1 MKAVRI
7 HQYGGLEVLKYEE
20 APLPNPKA
28 EDVLIHVYAAAIN
41 PVDWKVRE
49 GYAKEKLHHTLPL
62 ILGWDVSGIVE
73 SADAGVTRLKMGDEV
88 YSRPDILRDGAYA
101 EYIIVRESEI
111 ALKPKSID
119 HIHSAAIPLAGLTAW
134 QSLFDAAKLSSGERV
149 LIHAAAGG
157 VGTFAVQLAKWKG
170 AYVIGTAS
178 ARNRDFVRELGVDE
192 VIDYQTTKFENAV
205 RDVGVVLDTIG
216 GDTQQ
221 RSWKV
226 LKPGGI
232 LVSIISPPSEDMA
245 KAHGVRQAYV
255 FIEPNELTE
264 IAKLVDSGKLRS
276 VVETILPLSAAR
288 RGQEISQSG
297 HARGKIVLRVV

>member
-41 PVDWKVRE
+41 PVDWKVRD

-157 VGTFAVQLAKWKG
+157 VGTF
-170 AYVIGTAS
+170 
-178 ARNRDFVRELGVDE
+178 RR
-192 VIDYQTTKFENAV
+192 
-205 RDVGVVLDTIG
+205 
-216 GDTQQ
+216 
-221 RSWKV
+221 
-226 LKPGGI
+226 
-232 LVSIISPPSEDMA
+232 
-245 KAHGVRQAYV
+245 
-255 FIEPNELTE
+255 
-264 IAKLVDSGKLRS
+264 
-276 VVETILPLSAAR
+276 AAR
-288 RGQEISQSG
+288 QVEGGLRHRHRIGAQS
-297 HARGKIVLRVV
+297 